1 MGTRIDYDK
10 YTFTIR
16 DWIEFVVRF
25 SIKAVIICYLF
36 YDSGKGILLLL
47 PFVWFDY
54 QKQNKEKRE
63 KRKQQLTKQF
73 KEMMESLLTSLN
85 AGYSLEHTFKDAKRD
100 LSLLFETDAVIFK
113 ELDVII
119 EGLKVN
125 IPLEKLLKDFGF
137 RSGVEDIK
145 NFANV
150 VMAAKKS
157 GGNLIRIIEKT
168 VHSISDKMAVEEE
181 IKTMIAAKRL
191 EQRIM
196 MVMPYGIIFYL
207 RITNGEFLE
216 VLYHNILGVLLMT
229 FFLAVIYIADLWAR
243 KIMEISV

>member
-1 MGTRIDYDK
+1 MEKRIDYDRYK
-10 YTFTIR
+10 FTYR
-16 DWIEFVVRF
+16 DWIEFILKF
-25 SIKAVIICYLF
+25 SVKAAIICYLF
-36 YDSGKGILLLL
+36 YDSGKGILLLI
-47 PFVWFDY
+47 PFLWFDY
-54 QKQNKEKRE
+54 QKQKEEKKE
-63 KRKQQLTKQF
+63 KRKQQLTRQF
-73 KEMMESLLTSLN
+73 KEMMESMLTSLN

-100 LSLLFETDAVIFK
+100 LSLLFEPEAVIFK
-113 ELDVII
+113 ELDVMI
-119 EGLKVN
+119 EGLRIN
-125 IPLEKLLKDFGF
+125 IPLERLLKDFGV

-191 EQRIM
+191 EERVM

-243 KIMEISV
+243 KIMVICV

>member
-1 MGTRIDYDK
+1 MEQRIDYDH
-10 YTFTIR
+10 YTFSGR
-16 DWIEFVVRF
+16 DWLEFILRLFV
-25 SIKAVIICYLF
+25 KAVIICYLF
-36 YDSGKGILLLL
+36 YDSYKAGLLLV
-47 PFVWFDY
+47 PFVWLDY
-54 QKQNKEKRE
+54 QSMKMEKIE
-63 KRKQQLTKQF
+63 KRKQQLIKQF

-85 AGYSLEHTFKDAKRD
+85 AGYSLERSFTEAKRD
-100 LSLLFETDAVIFK
+100 LSLLFEPEAVIFK
-113 ELDVII
+113 ELAAII

-125 IPLEKLLKDFGF
+125 IPLEEQLRDFGN
-137 RSGVEDIK
+137 RSGVEDII

-191 EQRIM
+191 EERIM
-196 MVMPYGIIFYL
+196 MIMPYGIIFYL

-216 VLYHNILGVLLMT
+216 VLYHNVLGVMLMT
-229 FFLAVIYIADLWAR
+229 LFLVVIYIADLWAR
-243 KIMEISV
+243 KIMEIRI